1 MWTSTGTLRYMAPEM
16 LSGSAYDLKV
26 DMWALGV
33 LTYKL
38 FYGNFPFDSEYQSDL
53 IDLISNSEP
62 FFDEKNSI
70 LNDLLKHLLCK
81 DPKNRL
87 SAP

>member
-38 FYGNFPFDSEYQSDL
+38 FYGKFPFNSEYQSDL
-53 IDLISNSEP
+53 IDLISNS
-62 FFDEKNSI
+62 
-70 LNDLLKHLLCK
+70 
-81 DPKNRL
+81 
-87 SAP
+87 